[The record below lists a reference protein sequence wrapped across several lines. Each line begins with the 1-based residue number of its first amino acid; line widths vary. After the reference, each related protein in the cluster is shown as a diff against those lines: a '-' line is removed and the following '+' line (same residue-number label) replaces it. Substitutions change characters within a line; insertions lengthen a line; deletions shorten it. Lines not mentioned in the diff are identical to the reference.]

1 MFTTYVKLQAMTEK
15 RREVQ
20 QTLKS
25 LASKI
30 LSEPGCLESGLYQQ
44 VGDESVFLLISA
56 WQSRD
61 ELDDHLQSS
70 RFSVLLGARCLLSR
84 PPEMAIHTLAAS
96 TGFRAL
102 KPEHAPADCQPT
114 PTSV

>member
-1 MFTTYVKLQAMTEK
+1 MFTTFVKLQAMTEK

-20 QTLKS
+20 QTLTS
-25 LASKI
+25 LASMI

-44 VGDESVFLLISA
+44 VGDETIFLLISA
-56 WQSRD
+56 WQSRE

-84 PPEMAIHTLAAS
+84 PPEMAIHTLEAS
-96 TGFRAL
+96 TGFRL
-102 KPEHAPADCQPT
+102 KPDHAPADCQPSL
-114 PTSV
+114 TSV